1 MNALQ
6 RLAGGAATAF
16 ALFALAAPA
25 LAGGSIKDRPAEP
38 RRCSFSA
45 NTALTSDYI
54 FRGMSQSNEG
64 AAIQGGFDATC
75 GIFYAGVWGSS
86 LNWEDSS
93 SYTPANLE
101 LDWYGGVKFTTGRIA
116 WDLGVIY
123 YSYPNHASWVRELNY
138 VELKV
143 GASTEVWKGGTLGG
157 TVYFSPD
164 YQYETGNVWTLEGSF
179 SQALPTI
186 MGRITPTFSALVGYQ
201 FATSDK
207 TLYANNV
214 TLDDSKYV
222 YWNAGITFGLD
233 KNWSVDVRYW
243 DTNIGN
249 GAPCT
254 TDKLFSCDERVVG
267 TLKFTY

>member
-1 MNALQ
+1 MNAFQ

-157 TVYFSPD
+157 TVY
-164 YQYETGNVWTLEGSF
+164 
-179 SQALPTI
+179 
-186 MGRITPTFSALVGYQ
+186 
-201 FATSDK
+201 
-207 TLYANNV
+207 
-214 TLDDSKYV
+214 
-222 YWNAGITFGLD
+222 
-233 KNWSVDVRYW
+233 
-243 DTNIGN
+243 
-249 GAPCT
+249 
-254 TDKLFSCDERVVG
+254 
-267 TLKFTY
+267 